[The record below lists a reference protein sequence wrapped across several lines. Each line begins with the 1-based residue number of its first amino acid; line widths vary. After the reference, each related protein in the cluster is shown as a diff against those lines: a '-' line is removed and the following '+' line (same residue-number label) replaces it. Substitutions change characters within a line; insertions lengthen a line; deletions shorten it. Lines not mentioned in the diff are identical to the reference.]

1 MTSKLLID
9 EYPLIVLPTLATR
22 VGLKEAIVLQQIH
35 YWLVSKERA
44 KETNYYLDG
53 RWWVYNTAEEWKE
66 QLPFMGVSTIRRVLA
81 SLREK
86 GIVVVAN
93 YNRAP
98 YDKTLWYSID
108 YDALNN
114 YITEPQ
120 NGDGDDPDESICS
133 NVTHPCDQNEQM
145 DVLKMSTPIPETN
158 TETTAE
164 NNTEDSTPSGVAVGK
179 PDEEPLDFTE
189 PPPRQPRTPEQ
200 HALGVI
206 QAIANH
212 QKRHDPGGEQ
222 PIDPTWANLP
232 VGQAIILTAF
242 YRLAALPPPQA
253 KTRRA
258 SAAFAAETLYQETGG
273 AQEAVRRMSEFFH
286 RRREGDESCQ
296 FTITT
301 PQSIVNT
308 IAAWQE
314 KTYNPVVSL
323 TLGVN

>member
-1 MTSKLLID
+1 MSDKKIETEFRGFSPVIDGVLHDVGAIGALVFGRVWRYCQMKDKVCTASQQRIADDLGLTRQTVNQWMGELCSKGYLKDLTPDRTNRPHVYKDTGRATLTQVTQATVKGID
-9 EYPLIVLPTLATR
+9 NTV
-22 VGLKEAIVLQQIH
+22 
-35 YWLVSKERA
+35 
-44 KETNYYLDG
+44 KETD
-53 RWWVYNTAEEWKE
+53 
-66 QLPFMGVSTIRRVLA
+66 
-81 SLREK
+81 
-86 GIVVVAN
+86 
-93 YNRAP
+93 
-98 YDKTLWYSID
+98 
-108 YDALNN
+108 
-114 YITEPQ
+114 
-120 NGDGDDPDESICS
+120 
-133 NVTHPCDQNEQM
+133 THCQEDLHE
-145 DVLKMSTPIPETN
+145 DTRKIETQ
-158 TETTAE
+158 
-164 NNTEDSTPSGVAVGK
+164 EDSTPSGVAVEK
-179 PDEEPLDFTE
+179 PYEKHEREHDEEPLDFTE
-189 PPPRQPRTPEQ
+189 PSPRQKRTPEQ